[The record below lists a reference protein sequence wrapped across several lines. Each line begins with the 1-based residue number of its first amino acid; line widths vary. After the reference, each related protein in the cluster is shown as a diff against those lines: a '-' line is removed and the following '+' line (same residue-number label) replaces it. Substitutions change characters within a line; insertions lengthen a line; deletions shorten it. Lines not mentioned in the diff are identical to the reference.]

1 MLPSV
6 GKNAISPFL
15 KSVLLRSI
23 PELIPVSKY
32 IIDRPIWCT
41 FPSKGN
47 ILAINPT
54 VIGERWRFNLHL
66 ILSLPLTS
74 KITLILETVPEHIS
88 RYPASRI
95 YNRFQSMYWLS
106 ESIEN
111 VDEINNDAEIIDNS
125 VEDAVTL
132 YRKVR
137 ESKNKEPTEKEIADI
152 EKECEIIRNRQVI
165 TKDLQHKPVE
175 ITNKNGLVVTGP
187 PTLTRFE
194 KARIMGARALQLSL
208 GAPIFI
214 EIPKNATTSLEIAM
228 EELKQRVIP
237 IVIKRT
243 LPNGDY
249 QNIPIDQFA

>member
-1 MLPSV
+1 M
-6 GKNAISPFL
+6 
-15 KSVLLRSI
+15 
-23 PELIPVSKY
+23 
-32 IIDRPIWCT
+32 
-41 FPSKGN
+41 
-47 ILAINPT
+47 
-54 VIGERWRFNLHL
+54 
-66 ILSLPLTS
+66 
-74 KITLILETVPEHIS
+74 
-88 RYPASRI
+88 
-95 YNRFQSMYWLS
+95 S

-111 VDEINNDAEIIDNS
+111 VDETSAKSSDTPTTEILDNS
-125 VEDAVTL
+125 VEDAVAL

-137 ESKNKEPTEKEIADI
+137 EGKNKELTEKEIANID
-152 EKECEIIRNRQVI
+152 KECEIIRNRQVI

>member
-1 MLPSV
+1 M
-6 GKNAISPFL
+6 
-15 KSVLLRSI
+15 
-23 PELIPVSKY
+23 
-32 IIDRPIWCT
+32 
-41 FPSKGN
+41 
-47 ILAINPT
+47 
-54 VIGERWRFNLHL
+54 
-66 ILSLPLTS
+66 
-74 KITLILETVPEHIS
+74 
-88 RYPASRI
+88 
-95 YNRFQSMYWLS
+95 S
-106 ESIEN
+106 ESTKN
-111 VDEINNDAEIIDNS
+111 VDEVDAEIIDNS
-125 VEDAVTL
+125 VEDAITL

-137 ESKNKEPTEKEIADI
+137 EGKNVELTEKEIANI

-175 ITNKNGLVVTGP
+175 ITNKDGLVVTGP

-214 EIPKNATTSLEIAM
+214 EIPKNTTTSLEIAM

-237 IVIKRT
+237 IVIRRT

>member
-1 MLPSV
+1 M
-6 GKNAISPFL
+6 
-15 KSVLLRSI
+15 
-23 PELIPVSKY
+23 
-32 IIDRPIWCT
+32 
-41 FPSKGN
+41 
-47 ILAINPT
+47 
-54 VIGERWRFNLHL
+54 
-66 ILSLPLTS
+66 
-74 KITLILETVPEHIS
+74 
-88 RYPASRI
+88 
-95 YNRFQSMYWLS
+95 S

-111 VDEINNDAEIIDNS
+111 VDEINNDTDAEIIDNS
-125 VEDAVTL
+125 VEDAITL

-152 EKECEIIRNRQVI
+152 DKECEIIRNRQVI

-175 ITNKNGLVVTGP
+175 IINKDGQVVTGP

>member
-1 MLPSV
+1 
-6 GKNAISPFL
+6 
-15 KSVLLRSI
+15 
-23 PELIPVSKY
+23 
-32 IIDRPIWCT
+32 
-41 FPSKGN
+41 
-47 ILAINPT
+47 
-54 VIGERWRFNLHL
+54 
-66 ILSLPLTS
+66 
-74 KITLILETVPEHIS
+74 
-88 RYPASRI
+88 
-95 YNRFQSMYWLS
+95 LS

-111 VDEINNDAEIIDNS
+111 VDEINNDTDVEIIDNS
-125 VEDAVTL
+125 VEDAIAL

-152 EKECEIIRNRQVI
+152 DKECEIIRNRQII

-175 ITNKNGLVVTGP
+175 IISKDGLVVTGP

-208 GAPIFI
+208 GAPVFI

-249 QNIPIDQFA
+249 QNIPIDQFT

>member
-1 MLPSV
+1 
-6 GKNAISPFL
+6 
-15 KSVLLRSI
+15 
-23 PELIPVSKY
+23 
-32 IIDRPIWCT
+32 
-41 FPSKGN
+41 
-47 ILAINPT
+47 
-54 VIGERWRFNLHL
+54 
-66 ILSLPLTS
+66 
-74 KITLILETVPEHIS
+74 
-88 RYPASRI
+88 
-95 YNRFQSMYWLS
+95 LS
-106 ESIEN
+106 ESIEKAGETN
-111 VDEINNDAEIIDNS
+111 AESPDTPDAEILDNS
-125 VEDAVTL
+125 IDDAITL

-137 ESKNKEPTEKEIADI
+137 EGKNKELSEKEIANID
-152 EKECEIIRNRQVI
+152 KECEIIRNRKVI
-165 TKDLQHKPVE
+165 IKDIEHKPVE
-175 ITNKNGLVVTGP
+175 ITNKNGLIITGP

>member
-1 MLPSV
+1 
-6 GKNAISPFL
+6 
-15 KSVLLRSI
+15 
-23 PELIPVSKY
+23 
-32 IIDRPIWCT
+32 
-41 FPSKGN
+41 
-47 ILAINPT
+47 
-54 VIGERWRFNLHL
+54 
-66 ILSLPLTS
+66 
-74 KITLILETVPEHIS
+74 
-88 RYPASRI
+88 
-95 YNRFQSMYWLS
+95 LS
-106 ESIEN
+106 ESIEK
-111 VDEINNDAEIIDNS
+111 VDEINNDPDILDSS
-125 VEDAVTL
+125 VEDAIAL

-137 ESKNKEPTEKEIADI
+137 EGKNKELTEKEIANID
-152 EKECEIIRNRQVI
+152 KECEIIRNREVI
-165 TKDLQHKPVE
+165 TKDIQHKPVE
-175 ITNKNGLVVTGP
+175 ITNKDGQVVTGP

>member
-1 MLPSV
+1 M
-6 GKNAISPFL
+6 
-15 KSVLLRSI
+15 
-23 PELIPVSKY
+23 
-32 IIDRPIWCT
+32 
-41 FPSKGN
+41 
-47 ILAINPT
+47 
-54 VIGERWRFNLHL
+54 
-66 ILSLPLTS
+66 
-74 KITLILETVPEHIS
+74 
-88 RYPASRI
+88 
-95 YNRFQSMYWLS
+95 S
-106 ESIEN
+106 ESIEK
-111 VDEINNDAEIIDNS
+111 VDEINNDADILDNS
-125 VEDAVTL
+125 VEDAIAL

-137 ESKNKEPTEKEIADI
+137 EGKNKELTEKEIANID
-152 EKECEIIRNRQVI
+152 KECEIIRNRQVI

>member
-1 MLPSV
+1 M
-6 GKNAISPFL
+6 
-15 KSVLLRSI
+15 
-23 PELIPVSKY
+23 
-32 IIDRPIWCT
+32 
-41 FPSKGN
+41 
-47 ILAINPT
+47 
-54 VIGERWRFNLHL
+54 
-66 ILSLPLTS
+66 
-74 KITLILETVPEHIS
+74 
-88 RYPASRI
+88 
-95 YNRFQSMYWLS
+95 S
-106 ESIEN
+106 ESTEN
-111 VDEINNDAEIIDNS
+111 VDEINNDTDAEIIDNS
-125 VEDAVTL
+125 VEDAIAL

-137 ESKNKEPTEKEIADI
+137 EGKNKELTEKEIANI

-165 TKDLQHKPVE
+165 TRDSEHKPVK
-175 ITNKNGLVVTGP
+175 ISNKDGLIVTGP